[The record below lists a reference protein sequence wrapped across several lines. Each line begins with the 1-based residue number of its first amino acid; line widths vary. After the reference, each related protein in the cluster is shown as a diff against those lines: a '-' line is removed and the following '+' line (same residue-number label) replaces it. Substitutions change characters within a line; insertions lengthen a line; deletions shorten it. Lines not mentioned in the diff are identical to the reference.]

1 MAGSDQLKGTL
12 KGGRDN
18 SRQMSTAGPKGWRG
32 PDTHVADARRGR
44 TPAYAG
50 DVKRNERSME
60 QHQGGRS
67 KMPIRWGVPHSTH
80 PVEGA
85 VLVPKKAAK
94 RRDAVGGR

>member
-1 MAGSDQLKGTL
+1 MSDKLRGKL
-12 KGGRDN
+12 KGGHDF

-32 PDTHVADARRGR
+32 PDPGYVADSRRGR
-44 TPAYAG
+44 TPADAG

-67 KMPIRWGVPHSTH
+67 KVPIRWGVPHSSH

-85 VLVPKKAAK
+85 VRVPKKAAK
-94 RRDAVGGR
+94 RRDAVGGK